1 MKKTL
6 SILLTLTLLLFTAA
20 SALAEENQGTPAEAV
35 VDAAV
40 SLLTK
45 TENVTLN
52 GEATFS
58 LDGVEF
64 KSAKAK
70 VVRDMVDSLWDL
82 KLHTPSRGLPD
93 NDEPIDSG
101 YTIIGND
108 EKVFVVE
115 VRYPGVYKMGYIFP
129 RTTILR
135 QSAKLDLMAAF
146 ARNLALQADT
156 LLGEGAVTVSEGDQG
171 AKEIKIVLDENV
183 PDLVNTALT
192 MAFEYVA
199 ERYFLINYDTMNR
212 EYMGRVS
219 DYYTVTRGIIYTTE
233 YLTLKSADVTVALD
247 EAGELKGVSGTVSVN
262 LRSPV
267 DNSHQMDV
275 AFSMDVSNRGTSIV
289 ETFDPRKENL
299 APANSYAGL
308 PDNMPEEAAEAEG
321 EPVPEETTEPQGE
334 AE

>member
-1 MKKTL
+1 MKKIL
-6 SILLTLTLLLFTAA
+6 SILLALALLLLSAA
-20 SALAEENQGTPAEAV
+20 SALAENQGTPAEAV

-40 SLLTK
+40 NLLTK
-45 TENVTLN
+45 TENVTLT

-212 EYMGRVS
+212 DYMGRVS
-219 DYYTVTRGIIYTTE
+219 DYYTITRGIIYTTE

-262 LRSPV
+262 LLSPV

-289 ETFDPRKENL
+289 ETFDPAKENL
-299 APANSYAGL
+299 VPANNYSAL
-308 PDNMPEEAAEAEG
+308 PDNLPEGAIDPVG
-321 EPVPEETTEPQGE
+321 EPAPETETEPRGE